1 MNYQNNRLK
10 HERLMK
16 RALYQAKKADQ
27 LEEVPV
33 GAVIVY
39 KDRIIARGHNLRQ
52 SRQDVTLHAEMI
64 ALRQACRRLSSWRLE
79 DCDIYVT
86 LEPCIMCAGAL
97 IQARIR
103 ALYFGAC
110 DPKTGACGSLVD
122 LFALRHNHTI
132 EVQGGILADESTRLL
147 QDFFS
152 RRR

>member
-1 MNYQNNRLK
+1 MKPLADQSK

-16 RALYQAKKADQ
+16 RALYQARKADQ

-103 ALYFGAC
+103 SLYFGAR
-110 DPKTGACGSLVD
+110 DPKTGACGSFVD
-122 LFALRHNHTI
+122 LFALRHNH
-132 EVQGGILADESTRLL
+132 EVHVQGDILADESTRLL
-147 QDFFS
+147 QAFFS